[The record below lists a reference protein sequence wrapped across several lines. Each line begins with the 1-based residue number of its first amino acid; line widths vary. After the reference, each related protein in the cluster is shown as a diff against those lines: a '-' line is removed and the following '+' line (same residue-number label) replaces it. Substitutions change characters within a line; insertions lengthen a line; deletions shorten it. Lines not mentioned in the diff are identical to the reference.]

1 MVLHGI
7 WLCTPPNGR
16 SRGFHKPNG
25 LKETTHLPKGSFI
38 PAPRTRLTAHLGS
51 GAPRTRTHLS
61 SAESCPS
68 RRNAAK
74 QRAAC
79 IPLQRSADRLKTPA
93 LRLRLFAALR
103 DRCVL
108 NRAKASP
115 LLHQTKCRTQHADQ
129 GTARKTACGRTRAL
143 PQRPRMRSKKDFFS
157 GYIKYWYSS
166 RCSLKYTG

>member
-25 LKETTHLPKGSFI
+25 LKETTHLSKGSFI
-38 PAPRTRLTAHLGS
+38 PAPRTRPTAHSGS
-51 GAPRTRTHLS
+51 RAPRTRTHLS

-79 IPLQRSADRLKTPA
+79 ILLQRSADRLKTPA
-93 LRLRLFAALR
+93 LRLRLLQPYATAAFLLSESASCRHWLR
-103 DRCVL
+103 MTSSGRRCGC
-108 NRAKASP
+108 RAGWGGAVAAGR
-115 LLHQTKCRTQHADQ
+115 QTHAC
-129 GTARKTACGRTRAL
+129 K
-143 PQRPRMRSKKDFFS
+143 
-157 GYIKYWYSS
+157 
-166 RCSLKYTG
+166 